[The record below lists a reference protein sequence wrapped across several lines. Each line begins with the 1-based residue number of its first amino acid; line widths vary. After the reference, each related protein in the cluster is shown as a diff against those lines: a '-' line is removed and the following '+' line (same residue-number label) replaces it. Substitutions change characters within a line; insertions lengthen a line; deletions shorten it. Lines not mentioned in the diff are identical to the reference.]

1 MFSLK
6 NKVAIVTGA
15 SQGIGKEI
23 SLSLAKQGANVI
35 CISRNEEALKSV
47 VEDIKNAGHF
57 IQEDAGPELAVLIN
71 DFIAGKL

>member
-1 MFSLK
+1 MKIVIKLWLK
-6 NKVAIVTGA
+6 PLIIKKTRLI
-15 SQGIGKEI
+15 
-23 SLSLAKQGANVI
+23 
-35 CISRNEEALKSV
+35 